1 MGTTASRD
9 GRLESDSEDD
19 GLDSPQSPSSERS
32 FHDSEVGTP
41 APAPRRDSS
50 DFSTP
55 DATISLRMGSLT
67 LDGPASVS
75 GLRKA
80 KLYQYIQGKWLTA
93 AKSVGWQFVK
103 EEDGDDEEDE
113 EDEEWRS
120 STVGHK
126 NYSFWMFEVGGARAR
141 VDDRLQMHFYEDQMR
156 VDFVAK
162 GVWALKFPIKEQF
175 RACSIEYEDA
185 KFENTYFLEPTEANK
200 VKVFGKDFLGW
211 VSGKEEDDSVWMDA
225 EDVIPTPSK
234 TKELRETLKTPSK
247 TAIQSLAMG
256 GMDHSFLVNDYG
268 LDVLTNRSTGLEG
281 TGITIRFQDGGRP
294 VIGSSA
300 FRTPKKGMLIRG
312 ESNMML
318 ISPSKDGK
326 ANAGG
331 VSQLDIGTGKMVAE
345 WKFEK
350 DGTPISMMDVTN
362 DSKGAQLYSNGSTF
376 LGLDNNRLCRW
387 DMRDSQGIVQQLAS
401 PAALTWTE
409 GHQFSRGTNF
419 SCFATSGDG
428 SVVVGSKDGKVRLY
442 STTSMRMA
450 KTAFPGLGS
459 PITHVDVTYDG
470 KWVLATTDTYLIL
483 ISTVFRDKDGRM
495 KTGFSGRMGGK
506 IGAPRLL
513 KLRAFDAHRDGKQQK
528 LHGGKFSW
536 VTEEGKQER
545 YLVVSAGTFTV
556 VWNFDI
562 VKDSTHDCYKHQT
575 GLKSCY
581 CYEVVA
587 KPESIVQST
596 FMHEKFL
603 DDSGEAPLV
612 VATRQELSSF
622 NL

>member
-185 KFENTYFLEPTEANK
+185 K
-200 VKVFGKDFLGW
+200 
-211 VSGKEEDDSVWMDA
+211 
-225 EDVIPTPSK
+225 
-234 TKELRETLKTPSK
+234 
-247 TAIQSLAMG
+247 
-256 GMDHSFLVNDYG
+256 
-268 LDVLTNRSTGLEG
+268 
-281 TGITIRFQDGGRP
+281 
-294 VIGSSA
+294 
-300 FRTPKKGMLIRG
+300 
-312 ESNMML
+312 
-318 ISPSKDGK
+318 
-326 ANAGG
+326 
-331 VSQLDIGTGKMVAE
+331 
-345 WKFEK
+345 
-350 DGTPISMMDVTN
+350 
-362 DSKGAQLYSNGSTF
+362 
-376 LGLDNNRLCRW
+376 
-387 DMRDSQGIVQQLAS
+387 
-401 PAALTWTE
+401 
-409 GHQFSRGTNF
+409 
-419 SCFATSGDG
+419 
-428 SVVVGSKDGKVRLY
+428 
-442 STTSMRMA
+442 
-450 KTAFPGLGS
+450 
-459 PITHVDVTYDG
+459 
-470 KWVLATTDTYLIL
+470 
-483 ISTVFRDKDGRM
+483 
-495 KTGFSGRMGGK
+495 
-506 IGAPRLL
+506 
-513 KLRAFDAHRDGKQQK
+513 
-528 LHGGKFSW
+528 
-536 VTEEGKQER
+536 
-545 YLVVSAGTFTV
+545 
-556 VWNFDI
+556 
-562 VKDSTHDCYKHQT
+562 
-575 GLKSCY
+575 
-581 CYEVVA
+581 
-587 KPESIVQST
+587 
-596 FMHEKFL
+596 
-603 DDSGEAPLV
+603 
-612 VATRQELSSF
+612 
-622 NL
+622 